1 MTCEVNGQ
9 IWKQSPCRQ
18 VPAPPTNS
26 LVSAGGGCQRACV
39 CVLCV
44 CGRQAVIEEVLGGG
58 GEDGEWR
65 IDVGTRG
72 IGRDLGFVLRPLCP
86 LCLFAHEVGWQGSR

>member
-44 CGRQAVIEEVLGGG
+44 CGRQAVIEEVPGGG
-58 GEDGEWR
+58 GWR
-65 IDVGTRG
+65 MENGGLTW
-72 IGRDLGFVLRPLCP
+72 VLEVLDEIWALCSAH
-86 LCLFAHEVGWQGSR
+86 FAHFACLPMK